1 MDEEHRIVDGAV
13 KKLLS
18 DPDVWSHLTDKSFI
32 RDRIERD
39 TSAHPLLR
47 EVLEESIAKQYLKD
61 ICSCIYTKVDDTDEK
76 GKERA
81 YKSFHILAEYL
92 ESKGIT
98 GIIYPSTRTKKME
111 GNKIVLFNKED
122 AAPVPGTIKQY
133 LYR

>member
-1 MDEEHRIVDGAV
+1 MDEEYRIFDGTV

-18 DPDVWSHLTDKSFI
+18 DPDVWSHLYDKSFI
-32 RDRIERD
+32 LDRIGKE
-39 TSAHPLLR
+39 TEAHPLSR
-47 EVLEESIAKQYLKD
+47 EILEESTAKQYLKI
-61 ICSCIYTKVDDTDEK
+61 ICSCIYTKVDETDEK

-111 GNKIVLFNKED
+111 GNNIVLFNKED